1 MPVTADQPG
10 PYAPA
15 SAIIGLIERHRNK
28 GLPSPVD
35 ADVLGRAGISPSLI
49 PRTMQS
55 LIGLDL
61 ITDDGQPSGVLEG
74 LRLAP
79 ESEYKQ
85 RVAEWLTGAY
95 ADALQFVDPATD
107 DEVKIRDAF
116 RSYKPVGQQPRMVTL
131 FGALFA
137 YAGIA
142 PERVRPP
149 APRAR
154 TALPPKPRAAN
165 ASQPKPRDQ
174 RGGAHGQTLDTGLP
188 PALAGMVASLVAE
201 GPEWSAERRDEFFKA
216 FRGLVDFC
224 FPVGA
229 AKAAPAQTTEE
240 KGL

>member
-15 SAIIGLIERHRNK
+15 SAVIGLIERHRNK

-49 PRTMQS
+49 PRTMQT
-55 LIGLDL
+55 IVGLDL
-61 ITDDGQPSGVLEG
+61 INEDGHPSEILEA

-85 RVAEWLTGAY
+85 RLAQWLTGTY
-95 ADALQFVDPATD
+95 ADALQFVDPASD

-116 RSYKPVGQQPRMVTL
+116 RSYKPVGQQGRMVTL
-131 FGALFA
+131 FSALFA

-149 APRAR
+149 VPRSKFV
-154 TALPPKPRAAN
+154 PPK
-165 ASQPKPRDQ
+165 Q
-174 RGGAHGQTLDTGLP
+174 RLSYTPAQTKREQGGAGAGRVPNTGLP
-188 PALAGMVASLVAE
+188 PALEGMITSLAAD
-201 GPEWSAERRDEFFKA
+201 GPQWSAERRDDFTKA
-216 FRGLVDFC
+216 FRGLMDFC
-224 FPVGA
+224 FPIGA
-229 AKAAPAQTTEE
+229 ANDASDKPAEDR
-240 KGL
+240 L

>member
-15 SAIIGLIERHRNK
+15 SAVIGLVERHRNK

-35 ADVLGRAGISPSLI
+35 AEVLGRAGISPSLI

-55 LIGLDL
+55 LMALDL
-61 ITDDGQPSGVLEG
+61 LTEDGRPSEALEG

-85 RVAEWLTGAY
+85 RLAEWLTGAY

-107 DEVKIRDAF
+107 DEIKVRDAF
-116 RSYKPVGQQPRMVTL
+116 RSYKPVGQQSRMVSL
-131 FGALFA
+131 FMALFA

-142 PERVRPP
+142 PDRVRPP
-149 APRAR
+149 APRTKAVS
-154 TALPPKPRAAN
+154 PK
-165 ASQPKPRDQ
+165 Q
-174 RGGAHGQTLDTGLP
+174 RVTTPQNKREQGGGGITQTPITDLP
-188 PALAGMVASLVAE
+188 PALAGMIASLATE
-201 GPEWSAERRDEFFKA
+201 GPQWSAERRDEFVKA
-216 FRGLVDFC
+216 FRGLMDFC
-224 FPVGA
+224 FPPGA
-229 AKAAPAQTTEE
+229 TNAASVQTEEE